1 MHFPFAGSRSL
12 HARGVLGINSRN
24 GRFVLPLN
32 PRRLYPRVDDKL
44 YTKRLVEAAGIATPK
59 LLGAVSHHY
68 ELRLLPEI
76 LRGLDNFVLKP
87 AHGAQGNGIV
97 VIIGTNGD
105 KYRKSSGSELSFARL
120 QQHVS
125 SVISGVF
132 SLRGD
137 WDACMIEERIVIE
150 PSFEK
155 ISRFGIPDVRVIVYR
170 GLPVMAMS
178 RLPTSE
184 SDGRANLHQGAIAA
198 GIDMATGRAIHAAHH
213 NASVTHHVDTGHAII
228 GFEIPH
234 WDELLSLAVRA
245 ADTTGLGYLGVDI
258 VVDARR
264 GPLLLELNARPG
276 LAIQIAN
283 NEGLLPR
290 LRLADS
296 IRSSASLPPTER
308 CEIIRKLFASSPA

>member
-1 MHFPFAGSRSL
+1 MRLPFAGPRSL

-24 GRFVLPLN
+24 GRLVLPLN

-44 YTKRLVEAAGIATPK
+44 YTKRLAEEAGIATPK
-59 LLGAVSHHY
+59 LLGSVSHHY
-68 ELRLLPEI
+68 ELRLLPEM
-76 LRGLDNFVLKP
+76 LRGLDDFVLKP
-87 AHGAQGNGIV
+87 AHGAQGNGII
-97 VIIGTNGD
+97 VIVGMNGD

-137 WDACMIEERIVIE
+137 WDACMIEQRIIIE

-155 ISRFGIPDVRVIVYR
+155 ISRFGIPDIRVIVYR
-170 GLPVMAMS
+170 GLPIMAMC

-198 GIDMATGRAIHAAHH
+198 GIDMATGQALHAAHH
-213 NASVTHHVDTGHAII
+213 NKSLTHHVDTGHPIV
-228 GFEIPH
+228 GFQIPH
-234 WDELLSLAVRA
+234 WDDLLLLAVRS

-276 LAIQIAN
+276 LAIQVAN

-290 LRLADS
+290 IRLADS
-296 IRSSASLPPTER
+296 VQVPANLPASER
-308 CEIIRKLFASSPA
+308 CEFTRKLFASSPA

>member
-1 MHFPFAGSRSL
+1 MRLPFATPQSL

-24 GRFVLPLN
+24 GLLVLPLN
-32 PRRLYPRVDDKL
+32 PRQLYPRVDDKL
-44 YTKRLVEAAGIATPK
+44 YTKRLAEEAGIATPK
-59 LLGAVSHHY
+59 LLGSVSHHY
-68 ELRLLPEI
+68 ELRLLPEM
-76 LRGLDNFVLKP
+76 LHGLDDFVLKP
-87 AHGAQGNGIV
+87 SHGAQGNGII
-97 VIIGTNGD
+97 VIVETNGGR
-105 KYRKSSGSELSFARL
+105 YRKSSGSELSFTRL

-137 WDACMIEERIVIE
+137 WDSCMIEERIVIE
-150 PSFEK
+150 PSFER

-170 GLPVMAMS
+170 GLPIMAMS

-198 GIDMATGRAIHAAHH
+198 GIDMASGRAVHAAHH
-213 NASVTHHVDTGHAII
+213 NHAVTRHVDTGHAIV
-228 GFEIPH
+228 GFQVPH
-234 WDELLSLAVRA
+234 WDDLLSLAIRA

-283 NEGLLPR
+283 NEGILPR
-290 LRLADS
+290 VRLADA
-296 IRSSASLPPTER
+296 ISSPRSLPDSER
-308 CEIIRKLFASSPA
+308 CEITRQLFASSLC

>member
-1 MHFPFAGSRSL
+1 LA
-12 HARGVLGINSRN
+12 
-24 GRFVLPLN
+24 
-32 PRRLYPRVDDKL
+32 
-44 YTKRLVEAAGIATPK
+44 EAAGIATPK
-59 LLGAVSHHY
+59 LLGSVSHHY
-68 ELRLLPEI
+68 ELRLLPEM
-76 LRGLDNFVLKP
+76 LRDLEDFVLKP
-87 AHGAQGNGIV
+87 AHGAQGNGII
-97 VIIGTNGD
+97 VIIGRNGD
-105 KYRKSSGSELSFARL
+105 KYRKSSGSELRYARL

-137 WDACMIEERIVIE
+137 WDACMIEERIIIE

-155 ISRFGIPDVRVIVYR
+155 ISRFGIPDIRVIVYR

-198 GIDMATGRAIHAAHH
+198 GIDMATGTAVHAAHH
-213 NASVTHHVDTGHAII
+213 NRSLTHHVDTGHAII

-234 WDELLSLAVRA
+234 WNEVLSLAVRA

-276 LAIQIAN
+276 LAIQVAN
-283 NEGLLPR
+283 DEGLLPR
-290 LRLADS
+290 LRRADS
-296 IRSSASLPPTER
+296 VRSSATLSPAER
-308 CEIIRKLFASSPA
+308 CEITRTLFASSLA

>member
-1 MHFPFAGSRSL
+1 
-12 HARGVLGINSRN
+12 VLGINSRN
-24 GRFVLPLN
+24 GQLVLPLN
-32 PRRLYPRVDDKL
+32 PRRFYPRVDDKL

-59 LLGAVSHHY
+59 LLGSVAHHY
-68 ELRLLPEI
+68 ELRLLPDI
-76 LRGLDNFVLKP
+76 LRDLDDFVLKP
-87 AHGAQGNGIV
+87 SHGAQGNGII
-97 VIIGTNGD
+97 VIVGTNGD
-105 KYRKSSGSELSFARL
+105 KYRKSSGSELSVARL

-137 WDACMIEERIVIE
+137 WDSCMIEQRIIIE
-150 PSFEK
+150 PAFGN
-155 ISRFGIPDVRVIVYR
+155 ISRFGIPDIRVIVYR
-170 GLPVMAMS
+170 GLPIMAMT
-178 RLPTSE
+178 RLPTSQ

-198 GIDMATGRAIHAAHH
+198 GIDMATGRVVHAAHH
-213 NASVTHHVDTGHAII
+213 NHTVTHHVDTGHPIV

-234 WDELLSLAVRA
+234 WDDMVSLAVRA

-290 LRLADS
+290 LRRAES
-296 IRSSASLPPTER
+296 IPSSASLPHLER
-308 CEIIRKLFASSPA
+308 CEITRKLFAASPS

>member
-1 MHFPFAGSRSL
+1 MRFPIAGPRSL

-24 GRFVLPLN
+24 GRLVLPLN
-32 PRRLYPRVDDKL
+32 PRHLYPRVDDKL
-44 YTKRLVEAAGIATPK
+44 YTKRLAEAAGIATPR
-59 LLGAVSHHY
+59 LLGSVSHHY
-68 ELRLLPEI
+68 ELRLLPDM
-76 LRGLDNFVLKP
+76 LLGLDDFVLKP
-87 AHGAQGNGIV
+87 AHGAQGNGII
-97 VIIGTNGD
+97 VIVGKNGD
-105 KYRKSSGSELSFARL
+105 RYRKSSGSELRYARL

-137 WDACMIEERIVIE
+137 WDACMIEERIIIE
-150 PSFEK
+150 PSFDK
-155 ISRFGIPDVRVIVYR
+155 ISRFGIPDIRVIVYR

-213 NASVTHHVDTGHAII
+213 NRTVTHHVDTGHEIV
-228 GFEIPH
+228 GFQIPH
-234 WDELLSLAVRA
+234 WDELLSIAVRA
-245 ADTTGLGYLGVDI
+245 ADITGLGYLGVDI

-283 NEGLLPR
+283 NEGLQPR
-290 LRLADS
+290 LRLADTVLAAA
-296 IRSSASLPPTER
+296 RLPDSER
-308 CEIIRKLFASSPA
+308 CEITRKLFASSPA

>member
-1 MHFPFAGSRSL
+1 MRLPFAGPRSL

-24 GRFVLPLN
+24 GRLVLPLN
-32 PRRLYPRVDDKL
+32 PRRLYPQVDDKL

-59 LLGAVSHHY
+59 LLGSVSHHY
-68 ELRLLPEI
+68 ELRLLPEM
-76 LRGLDNFVLKP
+76 LRDLGDFVLKP
-87 AHGAQGNGIV
+87 SHGAQGNGII
-97 VIIGTNGD
+97 VIVARDGD
-105 KYRKSSGSELSFARL
+105 EFRKSSGAMLTFTRL

-137 WDACMIEERIVIE
+137 WDSCMIEERIIIE
-150 PSFEK
+150 PSFER

-198 GIDMATGRAIHAAHH
+198 GIDMATGKVVHAAHH
-213 NASVTHHVDTGHAII
+213 NETVTHHVDTGYPIV
-228 GFEIPH
+228 GFQVPH
-234 WDELLSLAVRA
+234 WDDLLSLSVRA

-276 LAIQIAN
+276 LSIQIAN
-283 NEGLLPR
+283 DEGLLPR
-290 LRLADS
+290 LRQVES
-296 IRSSASLPPTER
+296 TSSGPNLSPSER
-308 CEIIRKLFASSPA
+308 CEITRKLFASSLV